1 MVQTQTQ
8 TLGLVSPQDRLW
20 SNFMRFSDR
29 LSSRLREELVKRG
42 IRVRDVFVELEN
54 YSGDEVRYRVEI
66 AVEIGEVM
74 RVYYDGLYEFCHNS
88 ADEAVTS
95 GEIAE
100 GEIEDYVEECVNEEI
115 ARYDEE
121 YGRPPFT
128 FRFSRTNIEAELRTV
143 IDDDSYARSYTDVL
157 RIVYRQSPYSWVF
170 EKASDEDIEQ
180 MVEAEVNQIL
190 PEVLRL
196 YQAVKVLY
204 NW

>member
-74 RVYYDGLYEFCHNS
+74 RVYYDGLYESCS
-88 ADEAVTS
+88 IEAS
-95 GEIAE
+95 EMIARGEITE
-100 GEIEDYVEECVNEEI
+100 EEVGNYVESCVDEEV

-121 YGRPPFT
+121 YGRPPFELT
-128 FRFSRTNIEAELRTV
+128 YRKSCVEARLETIV
-143 IDDDSYARSYTDVL
+143 EDDNYARSYTDVL